1 MSRLRQCGAVRSNL
15 DRAVRAEGIPLATA
29 VAHRLCLTGGN
40 ESVLNPTRNHGQYRF
55 EKRGVQLR
63 AAGVGHASA
72 TSPGRGRGVLAW
84 WLRSREANRH
94 TLDGSRE
101 GK

>member
-1 MSRLRQCGAVRSNL
+1 LSVENAAFSYVLLPVWAMLLRNVL
-15 DRAVRAEGIPLATA
+15 D
-29 VAHRLCLTGGN
+29 
-40 ESVLNPTRNHGQYRF
+40 
-55 EKRGVQLR
+55 GVE
-63 AAGVGHASA
+63 AW
-72 TSPGRGRGVLAW
+72 LAW